1 MTEKR
6 DIYSLEDIKF
16 LVDKF
21 YQKVKENEL
30 LGPVF
35 TTVIQNRW
43 PQHLEKM
50 YRFWETV
57 LLEKQ
62 TYKGG
67 PSRHMQSYPCISSIL
82 IPGWTFG
89 SKPLMS
95 ILKGQLPKKLNGE
108 QIKWQKCLF
117 LK

>member
-6 DIYSLEDIKF
+6 EIYSLEDIKF

-21 YQKVKENEL
+21 YQKVKE
-30 LGPVF
+30 
-35 TTVIQNRW
+35 
-43 PQHLEKM
+43 
-50 YRFWETV
+50 
-57 LLEKQ
+57 
-62 TYKGG
+62 
-67 PSRHMQSYPCISSIL
+67 
-82 IPGWTFG
+82 
-89 SKPLMS
+89 MS